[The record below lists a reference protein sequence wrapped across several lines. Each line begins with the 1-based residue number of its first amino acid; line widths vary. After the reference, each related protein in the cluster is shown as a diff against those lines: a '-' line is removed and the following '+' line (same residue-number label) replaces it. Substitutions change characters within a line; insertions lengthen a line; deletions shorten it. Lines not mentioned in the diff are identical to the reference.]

1 MLRCTYR
8 RLRRHMICPTDW
20 PRPLWLRPLWLRP
33 LWPRPLWLRPLW
45 LRPLWPRPLWPFPQ
59 APLAQAQTAGP
70 FVSGPFGPGLYDSQR
85 YIRTF
90 FKKPYVFLN
99 GILGSCKCFLS
110 HVSCRLYLWNVLR
123 LCIFSIQ
130 CVEVAISATMSAGS
144 IGLHFY
150 LVATQ

>member
-70 FVSGPFGPGLYDSQR
+70 FVSGPFGPGPFDSQR
-85 YIRTF
+85 F
-90 FKKPYVFLN
+90 FYLKMTQFFDNFESELDYNSLKKSYMN
-99 GILGSCKCFLS
+99 NHIKFLS
-110 HVSCRLYLWNVLR
+110 FWWKIWKKHANLVKNQLPTLPGYLPLGTWD
-123 LCIFSIQ
+123 
-130 CVEVAISATMSAGS
+130 
-144 IGLHFY
+144 
-150 LVATQ
+150 